1 MVSISDEFS
10 HELKEAIKAGDT
22 RRRDVV
28 RQIETEVATLKSD
41 PGFRGSVDDDFYKKV
56 IAAYVKKM
64 DKSREEYEGYGERG
78 AAMAEKLAFE
88 VDYLSRWLP
97 KKLDEEA
104 TRLLAVAAVDELG
117 VVGDEKAAGRVIG
130 HLMKTRGEE
139 LDGGLVNRIVRE
151 EIVRE

>member
-1 MVSISDEFS
+1 MSISEEFS
-10 HELKEAIKAGDT
+10 RELKEAMKTGDS
-22 RRRDVV
+22 RRRDVI
-28 RQIETEVATLKSD
+28 RQIETEVATLKSN
-41 PGFRGSVDDDFYKKV
+41 PGFRGAVDDDFYQKV
-56 IAAYVKKM
+56 IASYVKRM

-104 TRLLAVAAVDELG
+104 TRSLAVAALDELG
-117 VVGDEKAAGRVIG
+117 VAGDEKAVGRVIG
-130 HLMKTRGEE
+130 HLMKTRAED

-151 EIVRE
+151 EIARG